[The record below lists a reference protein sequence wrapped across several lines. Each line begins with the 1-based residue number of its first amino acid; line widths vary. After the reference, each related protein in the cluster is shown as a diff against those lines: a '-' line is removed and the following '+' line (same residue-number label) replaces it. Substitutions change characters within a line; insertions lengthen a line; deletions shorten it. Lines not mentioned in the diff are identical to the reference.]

1 MALFY
6 RKVLLCISFL
16 ITMSLTLLGIGLL
29 LSHRETVFLPRNT
42 GEINWFHEIAPLD
55 QQQSD
60 KVFVINAGETSES
73 IVFEFLVSD
82 DLKYPYT
89 SFIFNLAD
97 AQEVSDLADLTG
109 YSKVSFQVKCDP
121 TNILVFALYTY
132 VDNVTELGKPET
144 YRVSLDFLTC
154 NKQSR
159 KVSFELNDLDSA
171 DWWLERHGL
180 SYTDRAADLNRVRGF
195 SINNSLQSPRGSR
208 SRIEVSEL
216 VLVSENYGYF
226 WSSLV
231 ATVAA
236 WLVAAYFMMR
246 LYVQEKIRRAK
257 DQINTNRPLIAY
269 QKLSISQQSGDLKSL
284 LLAHIAGEY
293 NNPEI
298 NIESTAATLGTT
310 RSKINKLLKAELG
323 LTFTAYI
330 NKLRLAE
337 AARLLI
343 EEDHLSVKQIA
354 LGVGF
359 VNVTYFNALFKKEY
373 GCAPK
378 TFRLNSF
385 NAEEG

>member
-6 RKVLLCISFL
+6 RKVFLCVSFL

-208 SRIEVSEL
+208 SRVEVSEL